1 MLDIEFLIGSAASR
15 GCGTLKGGAS
25 MGRRLNFSAMGEG
38 VAEGDGI
45 DEFEA

>member
-1 MLDIEFLIGSAASR
+1 MLDGEFLSGSPASR
-15 GCGTLKGGAS
+15 GCGNSKSSAPKW
-25 MGRRLNFSAMGEG
+25 RRLNFPAMGEG

>member
-1 MLDIEFLIGSAASR
+1 MLDVEFLIGSPVSR
-15 GCGTLKGGAS
+15 GCGTSKGYAS
-25 MGRRLNFSAMGEG
+25 KDWRLDFSAMGEG

>member
-1 MLDIEFLIGSAASR
+1 MLDVEFLIGSAASR
-15 GCGTLKGGAS
+15 GCGTSKSSAPKW
-25 MGRRLNFSAMGEG
+25 RRLNFSAMGEG